1 MRAGEEPLLHN
12 PATETHSNASAFG
25 RALSR
30 VKIGTV
36 FYWTVPP
43 LLCLLLFHRSLN
55 GWFMQDDFA
64 WLGLY
69 GSVNSWEDLQRV
81 LFTPYAQGTLRL
93 WSERAFFLVFYA
105 LFGLNAFPYHLWVFL
120 TQVANLALLTHIT
133 FRLTGS
139 RAAGFLA
146 PLFWIT
152 NAGII
157 VPMSWACAYNQ
168 ILCAFFLL
176 LAFHFWLK
184 HIDTGLWRY
193 YWWQGAAFLMG
204 FGALE
209 INVVYPAIA
218 AAYALLCARRYFVR
232 TLPLFAASGAYTVFH
247 TLVAPKDKSEIYA
260 IVIDSKIFNTL
271 LTYWNWGVGPYR
283 LAGITEELPQWFAPA
298 TVAVLTAALLGLVV
312 WSAFERRF
320 LPAFFLSW
328 FGIVILPVL
337 PLRNHISDYYLAL
350 PSIGIAM
357 LMAYGLVMAWRYGP
371 RAMAVAIPVAVLY
384 VASGV
389 PVIDAQTRW
398 YEKRGQAVK
407 NLLTGVARAREL
419 HPRKLILLTGVSSE
433 LFWQG
438 VYDRPLR
445 LLNIDNVYL
454 APGTEKS
461 IATYPEMAPLSNYV
475 LPASITLRALK
486 RETAVVYEVHDGR
499 LRNITK
505 PYTYRALMEFAK
517 EEPRQV
523 VAGNEFY
530 SGQLLEGWYSIENG
544 YRWISQKA
552 SLRMG
557 GPTQDGQRLYVTG
570 ECPEALLQAGP
581 LGFSILVDGSPV
593 YAGTVRKAGEFD
605 VVAKLPLTAV
615 GKDSVIITVEV
626 SRTLS
631 PGGESRKLG
640 LVFGTF
646 EIR

>member
-1 MRAGEEPLLHN
+1 M
-12 PATETHSNASAFG
+12 
-25 RALSR
+25 
-30 VKIGTV
+30 KIGTV
-36 FYWTVPP
+36 LYWAVPP

-69 GSVNSWEDLQRV
+69 SSVHSWEDLQRV

-93 WSERAFFLVFYA
+93 WSERVFFLVFYA

-120 TQVANLALLTHIT
+120 TQIANLILLTGIT

-176 LAFHFWLK
+176 LAFRFWLK
-184 HIDTGLWRY
+184 HINTGLWRY

-209 INVVYPAIA
+209 INVVYPGIA

-260 IVIDSKIFNTL
+260 IVIDSNIFNTL

-283 LAGITEELPQWFAPA
+283 LAGITEELPAWFAPA
-298 TVAVLTAALLGLVV
+298 AAAVLTATLLGLVV
-312 WSAFERRF
+312 WSALERRF

-350 PSIGIAM
+350 PSIGLAM

-371 RAMAVAIPVAVLY
+371 RAIAVAFPVAVLY

-398 YEKRGQAVK
+398 YEERGQTVK
-407 NLLTGVARAREL
+407 NLLTGVARVREL
-419 HPRKLILLTGVSSE
+419 HPHKLILLAGVTSE
-433 LFWQG
+433 LFRQG
-438 VYDRPLR
+438 VYDRPFR

-461 IATYPEMAPLSNYV
+461 ITTYPEMAPLSNYV
-475 LPASITLRALK
+475 LPASIAMRALK

-505 PYTYRALMEFAK
+505 RYTYRALTEFAQ

-523 VAGNEFY
+523 AAGSELY

-544 YRWISQKA
+544 YRWMSQKA
-552 SLRMG
+552 SLRIG
-557 GPTQDGQRLYVTG
+557 GPRQNSQRLYVTG

-581 LGFSILVDGSPV
+581 VGLSILVDSLPV
-593 YAGTVRKAGEFD
+593 YTGNVRKAGEFKI
-605 VVAKLPLTAV
+605 AATLPPASV
-615 GKDSVIITVEV
+615 GKDSLIITMEV

-631 PGGESRKLG
+631 PPGESRRLG
-640 LVFGTF
+640 LVFGAF